1 MDSQQH
7 LTQRY
12 GMQAKAH
19 PGTGGAIWPVQYSKL
34 LEKIANNALKGKAAA
49 FFLALL
55 HPDPLQRVTA
65 AKTLHSEFLQ

>member
-1 MDSQQH
+1 MDSQRH

-19 PGTGGAIWPVQYSKL
+19 PGTGGTIWPVQYNKL
-34 LEKIANNALKGKAAA
+34 LEKITDNALKGKAAA
-49 FFLALL
+49 FFLAVL

-65 AKTLHSEFLQ
+65 AQALHSEFLQ

>member
-1 MDSQQH
+1 MDSQRH

-19 PGTGGAIWPVQYSKL
+19 PGTGGTSWPVQYSKL
-34 LEKIANNALKGKAAA
+34 LEKNADNALKGKAAA
-49 FFLALL
+49 FFLAAL

-65 AKTLHSEFLQ
+65 AQALRSEFFK